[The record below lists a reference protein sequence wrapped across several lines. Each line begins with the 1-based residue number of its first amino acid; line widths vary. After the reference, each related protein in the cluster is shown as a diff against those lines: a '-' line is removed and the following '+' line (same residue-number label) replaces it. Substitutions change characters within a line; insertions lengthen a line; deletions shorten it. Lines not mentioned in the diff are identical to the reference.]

1 MSLLVGLTGL
11 HLENESTGA
20 KYGFVR
26 VGWGA
31 IMCACLCAWQLEQE
45 SFLF

>member
-1 MSLLVGLTGL
+1 MAMLVGLTGL

-20 KYGFVR
+20 KYSFVSIGSNN
-26 VGWGA
+26 V
-31 IMCACLCAWQLEQE
+31 CLLFCAWQLEQE